1 MGASL
6 RDDAA
11 VVARDATRDA
21 SNARCRVCVIVSRG
35 SESSSS
41 VHAFVFVSRARASS
55 LCRAQSS
62 VSRARRSTRV
72 RRTARR
78 VRAIAFVVMDAILAQ
93 MRAAQGIVEDVSDD
107 DAQTA
112 AGDEFGASTTTA
124 STTPS
129 AEAAYHRAMVSLCA
143 EFATATKERLGGR
156 WYSHFESWLYSRRER
171 PTTSRSRAAR
181 ILDAIRSS
189 CGNFAPPGRR
199 AGRRNTSVSAWAR
212 RARRRGGIVCRRA
225 RRRPRATKVIAFA
238 KRV

>member
-1 MGASL
+1 M
-6 RDDAA
+6 
-11 VVARDATRDA
+11 
-21 SNARCRVCVIVSRG
+21 G

-41 VHAFVFVSRARASS
+41 VHVRLRLASSASS
-55 LCRAQSS
+55 LEARSS
-62 VSRARRSTRV
+62 VPRARRSTRV

-107 DAQTA
+107 AQTA

-143 EFATATKERLGGR
+143 EFASATKERSVGGGTRTLSLGCTVAA
-156 WYSHFESWLYSRRER
+156 SVREPFPR
-171 PTTSRSRAAR
+171 GE

-189 CGNFAPPGRR
+189 SELR
-199 AGRRNTSVSAWAR
+199 AAGSTSGEA
-212 RARRRGGIVCRRA
+212 I
-225 RRRPRATKVIAFA
+225 P
-238 KRV
+238 